1 MKVVDV
7 SSFGYKV
14 VFDEHVPANQGNFS
28 TAAKKLMISLV
39 FAQVRTDS
47 VTRTVLNFT
56 ADEVEVT
63 DVRLDDTS
71 SFQHI
76 PISASARTVRRDSS
90 GGSFVS
96 IRRVHC

>member
-14 VFDEHVPANQGNFS
+14 VFDEHVPANQGDFS
-28 TAAKKLMISLV
+28 TAAKKLME
-39 FAQVRTDS
+39 VRTDS
-47 VTRTVLNFT
+47 VTRTVLNFMV
-56 ADEVEVT
+56 DEVEVM

-71 SFQHI
+71 SFRHI
-76 PISASARTVRRDSS
+76 PISDRARTLRHNSS